1 MNHIIIELCAEDRA
15 RLDKIAELL
24 ETARGPIVTA
34 TPAAEPEQE
43 APQDPTPEIVTKE
56 VEAVVETPAAE
67 PEPVKTSKATHA
79 DVMAVLQPMLAPGS
93 KKRATARDIVLA
105 YAPKVSAIPADKLDE
120 VLARLNVLAADNI

>member
-15 RLDKIAELL
+15 RLDKIAESLELL
-24 ETARGPIVTA
+24 RGPIVMGPPIVA
-34 TPAAEPEQE
+34 PE
-43 APQDPTPEIVTKE
+43 APTDPTPEIVTKE

-120 VLARLNVLAADNI
+120 VLARLNVLAADDM